1 MSRTITWMIIT
12 LFVAQFMVV
21 GIGNITTLENNDE
34 ESTPSENVDLD
45 YISTESSDTS
55 GRDAPHI
62 DCEDYNGLG
71 GPVWEN
77 DDPYDTSDI
86 VEYPPNTGNYYILSE
101 LNITN
106 MNTTMSPVDNNSAD
120 LWSGPCTCAQIAVG
134 GVPTWE
140 LNTIYNPWQI
150 VAWNS
155 TYWVAQDAGAPVDEE
170 PGNEST
176 SGTSVD
182 FWGPCSERTPCTE
195 FDGHGGSVWD
205 STTSYSINDTVEWP
219 ANSGLFWMSI
229 TSGPTGE
236 PASNGKWIG
245 PCSCLDIWAAS
256 SSLVWDSNT
265 SYGAGMMVE
274 FPAGSQDIWMAIAP
288 STTMGVDPTYAW
300 ADGNEWELCS
310 SGEPDGSPCAG
321 LTVVGVWDSAI
332 GTNIATGEIYEYPAN
347 SDNLY
352 QVNSGGPFTSVSAPD
367 VDLDVWSPIACPCE
381 ETWNATGQPVWDSSS
396 TYQIHSVV
404 EWPAGSMDLWMAYAI
419 QGVGEEPG
427 VDAEWRLCHEGSP
440 CAGLTV
446 VGVWDTT
453 MNVTSGEIYEYP
465 ANSHNLYQVNPGS
478 PFWSVSAPD
487 VDMDVWSPIDCPCNE
502 TWDANGQ
509 PVWDATVDYPGFY
522 VVEWPAGSS
531 TLYIPLESSGVSSG
545 TEPGVDTHWVLC
557 ESTSPCAGLTVV
569 GVWDA
574 TIGTNIATG
583 EIYEYPANSD
593 NLYQV
598 NSGGP
603 FTSVSAPDVD
613 LDVWTPIDCPCK
625 ETWVANGQP
634 VWDSANTGYP
644 GNYVVEWGA
653 GTGILYISEGG
664 GLTSSAGEPGVDTH
678 WTPCVEQTPIVDEEK
693 GSWIPSIGIF
703 GTLIASSLGLIV
715 ATRRREII

>member
-1 MSRTITWMIIT
+1 
-12 LFVAQFMVV
+12 
-21 GIGNITTLENNDE
+21 
-34 ESTPSENVDLD
+34 
-45 YISTESSDTS
+45 
-55 GRDAPHI
+55 
-62 DCEDYNGLG
+62 
-71 GPVWEN
+71 
-77 DDPYDTSDI
+77 
-86 VEYPPNTGNYYILSE
+86 
-101 LNITN
+101 
-106 MNTTMSPVDNNSAD
+106 
-120 LWSGPCTCAQIAVG
+120 
-134 GVPTWE
+134 
-140 LNTIYNPWQI
+140 
-150 VAWNS
+150 
-155 TYWVAQDAGAPVDEE
+155 
-170 PGNEST
+170 
-176 SGTSVD
+176 
-182 FWGPCSERTPCTE
+182 
-195 FDGHGGSVWD
+195 
-205 STTSYSINDTVEWP
+205 
-219 ANSGLFWMSI
+219 
-229 TSGPTGE
+229 
-236 PASNGKWIG
+236 
-245 PCSCLDIWAAS
+245 
-256 SSLVWDSNT
+256 
-265 SYGAGMMVE
+265 
-274 FPAGSQDIWMAIAP
+274 
-288 STTMGVDPTYAW
+288 
-300 ADGNEWELCS
+300 
-310 SGEPDGSPCAG
+310 
-321 LTVVGVWDSAI
+321 
-332 GTNIATGEIYEYPAN
+332 NIATGEIYEYPAN

-419 QGVGEEPG
+419 QGAGEEPG

-522 VVEWPAGSS
+522 VVEWPAGSG

-583 EIYEYPANSD
+583 EIYEYSNNLYQVNSGGPFTSVSAPDIDLDVWSPISCPCKETWAANGQPVWDIAINYYAGNYVVEWPAGSTTLYISEAGGITGAGEPGVDGHWIPCDPTTPYTSPCAGLTVVGVWDATIGTNIATGEIYEYSD
-593 NLYQV
+593 NLYEV

>member
-1 MSRTITWMIIT
+1 
-12 LFVAQFMVV
+12 
-21 GIGNITTLENNDE
+21 
-34 ESTPSENVDLD
+34 
-45 YISTESSDTS
+45 
-55 GRDAPHI
+55 
-62 DCEDYNGLG
+62 
-71 GPVWEN
+71 
-77 DDPYDTSDI
+77 
-86 VEYPPNTGNYYILSE
+86 
-101 LNITN
+101 
-106 MNTTMSPVDNNSAD
+106 
-120 LWSGPCTCAQIAVG
+120 
-134 GVPTWE
+134 
-140 LNTIYNPWQI
+140 
-150 VAWNS
+150 
-155 TYWVAQDAGAPVDEE
+155 
-170 PGNEST
+170 
-176 SGTSVD
+176 
-182 FWGPCSERTPCTE
+182 
-195 FDGHGGSVWD
+195 
-205 STTSYSINDTVEWP
+205 
-219 ANSGLFWMSI
+219 
-229 TSGPTGE
+229 
-236 PASNGKWIG
+236 IG
-245 PCSCLDIWAAS
+245 PCSCQDIWAES
-256 SSLVWDSNT
+256 TSLVWDSNST
-265 SYGAGMMVE
+265 YDAGMMVE
-274 FPAGSQDIWMAIAP
+274 FPSGSGDIWMAIAP

-321 LTVVGVWDSAI
+321 LTVVGVWNSSMNV
-332 GTNIATGEIYEYPAN
+332 TSGEIYEYPAN
-347 SDNLY
+347 SGTLY
-352 QVNSGGPFTSVSAPD
+352 QVNPGSPFWSVNAPD
-367 VDLDVWSPIACPCE
+367 IDLDVWSPIACPCE

-509 PVWDATVDYPGFY
+509 PIWDATVDYPGFY
-522 VVEWPAGSS
+522 VVEWPAGSG

-574 TIGTNIATG
+574 TIGTNITTGEIYEYSNNLYQVNSGGPFTSVSAPDIDLDVWSPISCPCKETWAANGQPVWDSAINYYAGNYVVEWPAGSTTLYISEAGGITGAGEPGVDGHWIPCDPTTPYTSPCAGLTVVGVWDATIGTNIATG
-583 EIYEYPANSD
+583 EIYEYSD
-593 NLYQV
+593 NLYEV

-693 GSWIPSIGIF
+693 GSWIPSIGVF
-703 GTLIASSLGLIV
+703 GTIV
-715 ATRRREII
+715 AITMGVFIANRRQLIRPRN